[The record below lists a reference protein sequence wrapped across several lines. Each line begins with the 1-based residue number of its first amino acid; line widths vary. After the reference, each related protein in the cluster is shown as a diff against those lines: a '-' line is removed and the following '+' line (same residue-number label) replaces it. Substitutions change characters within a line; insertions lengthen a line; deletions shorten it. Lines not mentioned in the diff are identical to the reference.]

1 MVKGG
6 KMEELIEV
14 LKGIEVA
21 SIFIAVFVGGL
32 FITKITEFLINLDG
46 KVD

>member
-6 KMEELIEV
+6 KMEELVEV

-21 SIFIAVFVGGL
+21 SIFIAVFLGAL
-32 FITKITEFLINLDG
+32 FITKITEISLNLDG
-46 KVD
+46 R